1 MYLSLRRK
9 YLLESVL
16 FFADDLFFF
25 DPLYLDAWVTRGSA
39 VEFNRVS
46 LLYWLRLHSSY
57 ESSGFCKNRSS
68 IECSMQWSIQCNGRD
83 IQRKKPKKS
92 RNKIR
97 TTKVSLN
104 ASELNLRESGQS
116 RKMCSTCTDSFNR
129 LLEFFTNSS
138 IKRVISKRGLLEKV
152 RHSSQHVL
160 KGISNSFVLMLI
172 VIHSLSCQCHDG
184 HFNTESSS
192 RISGS
197 SEETRRVDDF
207 TIRISRFSVWYQDIR
222 ISEISLPEHNGD
234 SLAKYTG
241 QAMSHERVN
250 MTKNLLPYSCDH
262 FICFCSTF
270 VGFACDLLL
279 YWRLLWDH
287 GCTIHAPAKL
297 RLKY

>member
-1 MYLSLRRK
+1 MLN
-9 YLLESVL
+9 
-16 FFADDLFFF
+16 AMIN
-25 DPLYLDAWVTRGSA
+25 T
-39 VEFNRVS
+39 
-46 LLYWLRLHSSY
+46 
-57 ESSGFCKNRSS
+57 
-68 IECSMQWSIQCNGRD
+68 MQWKRHPK
-83 IQRKKPKKS
+83 KKPKKS

-138 IKRVISKRGLLEKV
+138 IKRVIRKRGLLEKV

-160 KGISNSFVLMLI
+160 KGISHSFVLMLI

-222 ISEISLPEHNGD
+222 ISGYQKYHCQNTMETRLP
-234 SLAKYTG
+234 
-241 QAMSHERVN
+241 
-250 MTKNLLPYSCDH
+250 
-262 FICFCSTF
+262 STQDKQ
-270 VGFACDLLL
+270 CLM
-279 YWRLLWDH
+279 
-287 GCTIHAPAKL
+287 KE
-297 RLKY
+297 